1 MPAFLPLM
9 TAGEVNLTE
18 YFVDGD
24 REETENFGGSSIQN
38 RPEISQ
44 SAINLRPNRL
54 ITHWW
59 VNERF

>member
-1 MPAFLPLM
+1 M

-24 REETENFGGSSIQN
+24 REETEIFGGSSIQN